1 MGLNRN
7 LTHILNHLLVE
18 PWIEIRIK
26 IMSQNRRFLKNE
38 LGLMRANRDSV
49 SRMASST
56 VEDYIKHIYLVSEK
70 SGKDQVAMG
79 HIAEALGVVPGTAT
93 TMVKALADAGL
104 VDYAPRIGVHLT
116 PHGRKLALHVLRR
129 HRLIEQFLVEVLGF
143 DWSEVH
149 EEAECLEH
157 VVSDLLLDRIDR
169 KLGHPTEDPHGDPIP
184 TAAGEVLLDAFESL
198 VDCPLDVAFSV
209 ARITDQDPDFLQY
222 IAGAGLNL
230 GVSLQVVERSRSA
243 ESVRLVV
250 GITEESL
257 TLGLGAAAKV
267 LVRAG

>member
-1 MGLNRN
+1 
-7 LTHILNHLLVE
+7 
-18 PWIEIRIK
+18 
-26 IMSQNRRFLKNE
+26 
-38 LGLMRANRDSV
+38 
-49 SRMASST
+49 MASST

-70 SGKDQVAMG
+70 SGQNQVSMG

-104 VDYAPRIGVHLT
+104 VEYAPRVGVHLT
-116 PHGRKLALHVLRR
+116 EHGHKLALHVLRR
-129 HRLIEQFLVEVLGF
+129 HRLIEQFLVEFLGF

-157 VVSDLLLDRIDR
+157 VVSDLLLDRIDK

-184 TAAGEVLLDAFESL
+184 SAEGELLHGSSECLIA
-198 VDCPLDVAFSV
+198 CPLDTQLLV

-222 IAGAGLNL
+222 IAGAGLTL
-230 GVSLQVVERSRSA
+230 GMSVRVVERSLSA
-243 ESVRLVV
+243 ESVRLAV
-250 GITEESL
+250 GATEASL